1 LTGAASR
8 LLHPAALFTDEQG
21 IIRRRSFAMELNESL
36 KSLDV
41 RDLIERQIDKR
52 NRAFVR
58 LSDKDYSSNG
68 RVFDM
73 YQMSD

>member
-1 LTGAASR
+1 MKFEITQAIFFTYLIPSV
-8 LLHPAALFTDEQG
+8 LFET
-21 IIRRRSFAMELNESL
+21 I

-41 RDLIERQIDKR
+41 RGLIERQIDKR

-68 RVFDM
+68 RLFDVH
-73 YQMSD
+73 QMDC